1 MKLSRETVRAEL
13 EKFAIAYGLPKHA
26 DDSEKLSLLVD
37 VYHEALSKRFNDHT
51 FKGGVEIAWN
61 RARGFP
67 LVSDFFEFGEKKVMA
82 REVGRT
88 G

>member
-1 MKLSRETVRAEL
+1 
-13 EKFAIAYGLPKHA
+13 
-26 DDSEKLSLLVD
+26 

-51 FKGGVEIAWN
+51 FKSGVEIAWN

-67 LVSDFFEFGEKKVMA
+67 LVSDFYEFGEKKVMA

>member
-1 MKLSRETVRAEL
+1 MLKLETVRSGL
-13 EKFAIAYGLPKHA
+13 EKFAIAYGVPKHA
-26 DDSEKLSLLVD
+26 DDSEKLSKLID

-51 FKGGVEIAWN
+51 FKSGVEIAWN

-67 LVSDFFEFGEKKVMA
+67 LVSDFYEFGEKKVMA